1 MPQRIKTP
9 ITGITTT
16 SVYDEGSCYSLVNL
30 RPKNGAL
37 HPVSPRKVVQELS
50 RNYDLV
56 FVHQN
61 NNYKNWIGTTINGS
75 YSSVYWDVRNENP
88 QNITSAIL
96 GKINSIQQ
104 IGNTIS
110 LITDDNIYYLF
121 FQNGNYTFLGE
132 IPQVS
137 VISLRTYSQAHA
149 KYYFVNEYSSGT
161 VTPNN
166 FIDATKGLV
175 NKAMDGLVNGWTDKD
190 GVWHDGY
197 GLMLFDAC
205 FIRYAFRLYDGTL
218 TKHSPPILIM
228 PMRHIVGKEEEGNME
243 SIKTISYDFDSSL
256 RNESCVDVYGN
267 IIALNYDLTQIGND
281 SYDKWQDIIKSVD
294 IFMSA
299 PLGISNIENMRTDM
313 PTTDSPRTL
322 NYNLI
327 KGLSAEALKSV
338 SNTSTF
344 YFIKSIPLG
353 SYRDVL
359 DPEKFP
365 SLDSDSDISKME
377 NLIFQEVMS
386 DDNFSNHKYGAACSY
401 AYNNRLHLAN
411 IKTTFFKGFNPDY
424 FLWFNTVVTEDGN
437 YNGFKYADAPGEL
450 YTSLLIEVEINTG
463 ITNEKVYRSLAFPMI
478 WGIYKMFMSGFISYP
493 DPRAK
498 KITIYR
504 YSGSGWYKVFS
515 QPLEKHNTLNLAYY
529 INDGLKPII
538 ENGPLLVE
546 LPDTSKVITL
556 TEPNKIKVSELNN
569 PLNFPNTNVYHT
581 GNGTILAMATNSML
595 VSDRNFG
602 QYPLYVFTTQG
613 IWTLNVGNGEIVYST
628 QSAPTSQKTP
638 ITTLVCE
645 TPKGVVFITK
655 EGLNLINNNADIF
668 ISPQIEESPLSL
680 NIEMN
685 NHCDGVIFN
694 PEYRG
699 FEELIQDIRMLIYDP
714 HKDEVIINMISELNY
729 IFNIKN
735 NSFYQSTE
743 KIDLFVGNIYP
754 ELYVISD
761 KTLKDYALSENPLT
775 HVSFIIRPI
784 LYGTPDI
791 KRMERMILNAL
802 LYDVTNPSDG
812 KFSLVMAHYSNDGI
826 NFLASKGFP
835 LAEGDKKNFDMGLSS
850 RTKSNQFIFTFAG
863 IVDEKSRFYFIDSII
878 DKEYTNSKMR

>member
-1 MPQRIKTP
+1 MSQRIKTP

-61 NNYKNWIGTTINGS
+61 NDYKNWIGTTINGS

-137 VISLRTYSQAHA
+137 VINLRTYSQAHA

-190 GVWHDGY
+190 GVWHEGY

-344 YFIKSIPLG
+344 YFIRSIPLG
-353 SYRDVL
+353 DYRNVL

-365 SLDSDSDISKME
+365 STESDISKME

-424 FLWFNTVVTEDGN
+424 FLWLNTVVTDDGN

-450 YTSLLIEVEINTG
+450 YTSLLMEVEINTG
-463 ITNEKVYRSLAFPMI
+463 ITNEKVYRSLASPMI
-478 WGIYKMFMSGFISYP
+478 WGITKMFMSGFISYP
-493 DPRAK
+493 DPRAN

-504 YSGSGWYKVFS
+504 YSGTGWYKVFS
-515 QPLEKHNTLNLAYY
+515 QYLKKHNYLSLAYY
-529 INDGLKPII
+529 ISDGLKPII
-538 ENGPLLVE
+538 EDSPLLVE
-546 LPDTSKVITL
+546 LPDTSKTISI
-556 TEPNKIKVSELNN
+556 TEPNKIKVSELSN
-569 PLNFPNTNVYHT
+569 PLLFPNINTYLV
-581 GNGTILAMATNSML
+581 GNGTILAMATNAIRISEGQ
-595 VSDRNFG
+595 FG
-602 QYPLYVFTTQG
+602 QYPLYIFTTQG
-613 IWTLNVGNGEIVYST
+613 IYSLDIGQGEVVYSNK
-628 QSAPTSQKTP
+628 SAPTSYEIPNTSIIASTP
-638 ITTLVCE
+638 F
-645 TPKGVVFITK
+645 GVVFTSSRGICIIRGQEVELLTPQLQEDPRILQVQFIPTMEDIIHNFAQIPFSK
-655 EGLNLINNNADIF
+655 YLENLDN
-668 ISPQIEESPLSL
+668 L
-680 NIEMN
+680 
-685 NHCDGVIFN
+685 VYN
-694 PEYRG
+694 PYEN
-699 FEELIQDIRMLIYDP
+699 ELIICDKESDFNF
-714 HKDEVIINMISELNY
+714 VLNFY
-729 IFNIKN
+729 SR
-735 NSFYQSTE
+735 SFYQSTE
-743 KIDLFVGNIYP
+743 RINIIVENTFP
-754 ELYVISD
+754 ELNIIAENR
-761 KTLKDYALSENPLT
+761 LKDYGAIDVDGEGNT
-775 HVSFIIRPI
+775 RRTEVSFILRPI
-784 LYGTPDI
+784 QFGSYYI
-791 KRMERMILNAL
+791 KWLSESLMFAN
-802 LYDVTNPSDG
+802 LYDTDKLRWTVHS
-812 KFSLVMAHYSNDGI
+812 SNDGI
-826 NFLASKGFP
+826 NFKLVSGVGP
-835 LAEGDKKNFDMGLSS
+835 IN
-850 RTKSNQFIFTFAG
+850 RNRYTKLDHGRIPGNKFSHFLFTFGATIG
-863 IVDEKSRFYFIDSII
+863 YESWIECIESVV
-878 DKEYTNSKMR
+878 KEEYVNRITR